1 MVDTWWQQLTTP
13 ADAAPAVVVLA
24 ALAAALAVV
33 LPRRTWPVVRH
44 AVTLVHEGGHAL
56 AALLAGRRLHGVRLH
71 ADSSGLTLS
80 RGPRRGV
87 GAVLTFA
94 SGYPAPAVLGLVC
107 AAVLARGYVL
117 GVLAGLVVALALL
130 LLQVR
135 NWFGLW
141 SVLVVGAVLVA
152 AAWYLPDVWQQGFV
166 LAVTWFLLLAAVR
179 PVLELQTS
187 RRRGRAAASDADQLA
202 ALTRVP
208 GVVWTVLFA
217 LVCLGCAAA
226 GAWLLAGEALAS
238 LRP

>member
-1 MVDTWWQQLTTP
+1 MTQTWWEQLTTP
-13 ADAAPAVVVLA
+13 AAAAPAVVVVT

-56 AALLAGRRLHGVRLH
+56 VALLAGRRLHGVRLH

-80 RGPRRGV
+80 RGPRRGF
-87 GAVLTFA
+87 GAVLTLA
-94 SGYPAPAVLGLVC
+94 SGYPAPAVLGLAC
-107 AAVLARGYVL
+107 AAVLSRGYVL
-117 GVLAGLVVALALL
+117 AVLAGLVVALALL

-166 LAVTWFLLLAAVR
+166 LAVTWFLLVAAVR
-179 PVLELQTS
+179 PVLELQAS
-187 RRRGRAAASDADQLA
+187 RRRGRGGASDADQLA
-202 ALTRVP
+202 AMTRVP
-208 GVVWTVLFA
+208 GAVWTVVFA

-226 GAWLLAGEALAS
+226 GAWLLGAEAVAS
-238 LRP
+238 LA

>member
-1 MVDTWWQQLTTP
+1 MTSTWWEQLTTP
-13 ADAAPAVVVLA
+13 AAATPAGVVLA
-24 ALAAALAVV
+24 ALVGALAVV
-33 LPRRTWPVVRH
+33 LPHRTWPVVRH

-80 RGPRRGV
+80 RGPRRGF
-87 GAVLTFA
+87 GAVITLA

-117 GVLAGLVVALALL
+117 AVLVGLVVALAML

-141 SVLVVGAVLVA
+141 SVLVVGTVLVA

-166 LAVTWFLLLAAVR
+166 LAVIWFLLLAAVR
-179 PVLELQTS
+179 PVLELQAS
-187 RRRGRAAASDADQLA
+187 RRRGRATASDADQLA
-202 ALTRVP
+202 ALTHVP
-208 GVVWTVLFA
+208 GLVWIMVFA
-217 LVCLGCAAA
+217 LVCLGCAAV
-226 GAWLLAGEALAS
+226 GAWLLAGEAVTS
-238 LRP
+238 LVG